1 MDPVQAAKKLI
12 DSLVDEQLKVLN
24 EADQEEQEESEEGS
38 DESETQGQPQGQ
50 AGQGYAK
57 DANGGGNRDANGGT
71 DNLGTMQYMDYSQQN
86 LASRAMKPSFATA
99 GNVGGMSEEQ
109 LRSDITTIFG
119 NSDLSEDF
127 VNRAGTIYE
136 AAVIAKAE
144 EVVRQVH
151 EQYEAAFT
159 QEVDDV
165 KQQLTEKVDQ
175 YLNYVVDEWMNDNKL
190 AIESGIRTDIAET
203 FISKLKDLFLESYIE
218 VPQNKTNLFDEMA
231 VTIEELEGR
240 VNEELTR
247 NVTLVN
253 ENKAVRA
260 VGIFMEQTKHLTDVQ
275 SDKVR
280 KLAENLEFGSA
291 EEFSTNVKTIV
302 ENMTHARTLAKPT
315 QKQNNNK
322 YITEETII
330 EDDSA
335 SEQIINDPTIRMYSD
350 ILTRTVK

>member
-12 DSLVDEQLKVLN
+12 DSLVNQDFNVLVEADEN
-24 EADQEEQEESEEGS
+24 DQEETETEDSGES
-38 DESETQGQPQGQ
+38 QPQAQ
-50 AGQGYAK
+50 SQSGQGYTK
-57 DANGGGNRDANGGT
+57 DAHGGGVKDANGGT
-71 DNLGTMQYMDYSQQN
+71 DTLGSMQYMDYSQQN
-86 LASRAMKPSFATA
+86 QASIGMKPSFATA
-99 GNVGGMSEEQ
+99 GTVNGMSEEQ
-109 LRSDITTIFG
+109 LRQDITTIFG

-127 VNRAGTIYE
+127 VNKAGSIYE

-165 KQQLTEKVDQ
+165 KQELTEKVDQ
-175 YLNYVVDEWMNDNKL
+175 YLNYVVEEWMNDNKL
-190 AIESGIRTDIAET
+190 AIESGIRTDIAES

-231 VTIEELEGR
+231 NTIEELEAR

-260 VGIFMEQTKHLTDVQ
+260 VGIFMEKTKHLTDVQ

-280 KLAENLEFGSA
+280 TLAENLEFESA
-291 EEFSTNVKTIV
+291 SDFGDKIKTIV
-302 ENMTHARTLAKPT
+302 NNISRAPVATRLA
-315 QKQNNNK
+315 QKQDNNK

-330 EDDSA
+330 ESDS
-335 SEQIINDPTIRMYSD
+335 SEEESNNDPRIKLYSEV
-350 ILTRTVK
+350 LTRTLK